1 MRRHRPRRLLTLLT
15 SLAALVLMLAIPLT
29 SVRAAGPSVTLNQER
44 NDAASYTQVTSAG
57 DGTNR
62 LFLVERTGIVY
73 ALNSPSGARSTF
85 MDIRSIVDSE
95 TGGERGLL
103 GLAFHPNFGSS
114 GLIGERWVFVYYTR
128 VGGDIIVASFET
140 YSTGNVVNHSTRKG
154 ILYVEHSARSN
165 HNGGALAF
173 GPDGLLYIG
182 VGDGGGS
189 GDPDRNAQYRTKNLL
204 GKVLRINVNGTGA
217 GAYDRYSI
225 PSTNP
230 FRGSIAG
237 LDEIWAYGLRNPWRI
252 SFDRAVGTFF
262 IADVGQG
269 RYEEINREPA
279 GYSGGRNY
287 GWSVMEG
294 KHCFRPSS
302 GCSLSGDTLPVSEY
316 SHAGGNCSIT
326 GGYLYR
332 GPAVPLRGWYVF
344 ADFCSG
350 RIWTMAQAGH
360 FYLGRDTSWNV
371 TSFGEG
377 EDGTL
382 YLVTID
388 GRLVRVGAS

>member
-1 MRRHRPRRLLTLLT
+1 MTHRRSRHRLLPLLVGLAGLVLTL
-15 SLAALVLMLAIPLT
+15 VVPLT
-29 SVRAAGPSVTLNQER
+29 SVRAAAPNVTLDQLR
-44 NDAASYTQVTSAG
+44 NDSGSYTQVTHAG
-57 DGTNR
+57 DGRNR
-62 LFLVERTGIVY
+62 LFLVDRSGLVY
-73 ALNSPSGARSTF
+73 AVASNGNGARSLF
-85 MDIRSIVDSE
+85 MNISSIVDSE

-103 GLAFHPNFGSS
+103 GLAFHPDFETNRR
-114 GLIGERWVFVYYTR
+114 LFVYYTR
-128 VGGDIIVASFET
+128 AGGDIIVASFQT
-140 YSTGNVVNHSTRKG
+140 YSTGNVVNHSTRKS
-154 ILYVEHSARSN
+154 ILWIEHSARSN

-173 GPDGLLYIG
+173 GPDGYLYIG

-204 GKVLRINVNGTGA
+204 GKVLRIDVDGTGA

-230 FRGSIAG
+230 YRGSIAG

-279 GYSGGRNY
+279 GHPGGRNY

-294 KHCFRPSS
+294 RHCFRPSS
-302 GCSLSGDTLPVSEY
+302 GCSLSGDTLPIAEY

-332 GPAVPLRGWYVF
+332 GPEVALRGWYVF

-350 RIWTMAQAGH
+350 RIWTMAQPGH
-360 FYLGRDTSWNV
+360 FYLRRDISWNI

-377 EDGTL
+377 EDGQL

-388 GRLVRVGAS
+388 GRLVRVGAQ

>member
-1 MRRHRPRRLLTLLT
+1 MHRSRRLLPLLA
-15 SLAALVLMLAIPLT
+15 SLAVLVLTLAIPVT
-29 SVRAAGPSVTLNQER
+29 TVRAAAPNVTLTQLR
-44 NDAASYTQVTSAG
+44 NDSGSYTQVTNAG

-62 LFLVERTGIVY
+62 LFLVDRSGIIY
-73 ALNSPSGARSTF
+73 ALSPGGARSTF
-85 MDIRSIVDSE
+85 LDIRSIVDSE

-103 GLAFHPNFGSS
+103 GLAFHPDFESNRRLF
-114 GLIGERWVFVYYTR
+114 VFYTR
-128 VGGDIIVASFET
+128 AGGDIIVARFT
-140 YSTGNVVNHSTRKG
+140 ADAGGTAVSTSTRQS
-154 ILYVEHSARSN
+154 ILWIEHSARSN

-182 VGDGGGS
+182 VGDGGGA
-189 GDPDRNAQYRTKNLL
+189 GDPARNAQYRTKNLL
-204 GKVLRINVNGTGA
+204 GKILRINVNGTGA
-217 GAYDRYSI
+217 GPYDRYSI

-230 FRGSIAG
+230 YRGSIAG

-252 SFDRAVGTFF
+252 SFDRRDGLLY
-262 IADVGQG
+262 IADVGQS
-269 RYEEINREPA
+269 RYEEIDREPA
-279 GYSGGRNY
+279 GFRGGRNY

-294 KHCFRPSS
+294 RHCYRPST
-302 GCSLSGDTLPVSEY
+302 GCSLAGDTLPLAEY

-326 GGYLYR
+326 GGYVYR
-332 GPAVPLRGWYVF
+332 GPAVALRNWYVF

-350 RIWTMAQAGH
+350 KIWTMAQAGH
-360 FYLGRDTSWNV
+360 FYQRRDTAWNI

-388 GRLVRVGAS
+388 GRLVRVGAR

>member
-1 MRRHRPRRLLTLLT
+1 MRQHRSPRRLIILATLAVMVLT
-15 SLAALVLMLAIPLT
+15 LAIPLT
-29 SVRAAGPSVTLNQER
+29 SVRAAAPNVTLTQLR
-44 NDAASYTQVTSAG
+44 NDSGSYTQVTNAD

-62 LFLVERTGIVY
+62 LFLVDRSGIVY
-73 ALNSPSGARSTF
+73 AVSPGGSRTTF
-85 MDIRSIVDSE
+85 MDIRSIVDDSS
-95 TGGERGLL
+95 GERGLL
-103 GLAFHPNFGSS
+103 GLAFHPDFATNHR
-114 GLIGERWVFVYYTR
+114 LFVYYTR
-128 VGGDIIVASFET
+128 AGGDIIVARFT
-140 YSTGNVVNHSTRKG
+140 TNTAGTVVVASTRAS
-154 ILYVEHSARSN
+154 ILWIEHSARTN

-173 GPDGLLYIG
+173 GPDGYLYIG
-182 VGDGGGS
+182 TGDGGGA

-204 GKVLRINVNGTGA
+204 GKILRIDVNGTGS

-225 PSTNP
+225 PPTNP
-230 FRGSIAG
+230 YRGAIAG

-252 SFDRAVGTFF
+252 SFDRALGTLF

-269 RYEEINREPA
+269 RYEEINRQPA
-279 GYSGGRNY
+279 GSSGGRNY
-287 GWSVMEG
+287 GWSVLEG
-294 KHCFRPSS
+294 RHCYRPAS
-302 GCSLSGDTLPVSEY
+302 GCSLSGDTLPIAEY

-332 GPAVPLRGWYVF
+332 GPAVALRHWYVF

-350 RIWTMAQAGH
+350 KIWTMAQAGH
-360 FYLGRDTSWNV
+360 FYLRRDTSWNI

-382 YLVTID
+382 YFVTID